1 MPSLTRQQVRKVD
14 QLAIE
19 ALGISGLVLM
29 ENAGRN
35 TADAVERFCESR
47 RIGKDKPVS
56 IVAGAGNNGGDGF
69 VVARHLLMRSWAVRV
84 FLVSPRQK
92 IAGDADANLRI
103 IERLGIEIHPLDSHG
118 VSQLA
123 GELASAGVVIDAI
136 GGTGIHGPLRG
147 DLAIAV
153 EQVNA
158 AGRPVIA
165 VDISTGLDCDS
176 GLPSGPVVRA
186 DLTVTFVASK
196 VGFDNPGAKQYTG
209 EIIVAD
215 IGIPADKVLGME
227 Q

>member
-1 MPSLTRQQVRKVD
+1 MPSLTRQQVRRVD
-14 QLAIE
+14 ELAIE

-35 TADAVERFCESR
+35 TADAVERFCESKA
-47 RIGKDKPVS
+47 IGKDRPVA

-69 VVARHLLMRSWAVRV
+69 VVARHLSMRSWPVRV

-92 IAGDADANLRI
+92 IGGDADANLRI
-103 IERLGIEIHPLDSHG
+103 IERLGLEIHPLDSQG

-123 GELASAGVVIDAI
+123 GELASAGVVVDAI
-136 GGTGIHGPLRG
+136 GGTGIQGPLRG
-147 DLAIAV
+147 DLAVAV
-153 EQVNA
+153 DQVNA

-165 VDISTGLDCDS
+165 VDIPTGLDCDS
-176 GLPSGPVVRA
+176 GQPTGPVVRA

-196 VGFDNPGAKQYTG
+196 VGFDKTSAKQYTG
-209 EIIVAD
+209 DVIVAD
-215 IGIPADKVLGME
+215 IGIPAEKILAMG